1 MVKPRDESVRAR
13 FATESDRNFSVV
25 ASAGSGKTTGIIE
38 RILSI
43 ARSPNAAEILPRLVV
58 VTFTNRAA
66 DEMQQRTRQALLQE
80 NLGQEVQT
88 ASNRAFFGT
97 IHAFCMKLLTDFGHY
112 LGLPAPVELVED
124 DDDLWQE
131 FAQNQIR
138 IGDSLGEKDRAL
150 LLRFVQ
156 ARDLME
162 LARRAR
168 SAVLQVPGLTP
179 CPPPEFA
186 EIYSQSAKGKGND
199 NIARSQ
205 AELREWENRFSGD
218 WEYLRWPVC
227 FTAPNAKF
235 TQLWQEKF
243 APLRKWICAAAT
255 CVAAEVQ
262 RDYLDFRLDNGV
274 VTYDDQ
280 IALAEQLLQH
290 PVAAPRI
297 RDENFRVIL
306 DEAQD
311 TEPLQF
317 SVLLEVTR
325 PPEAK
330 GLWLQD
336 PHLGPRPG
344 HFCMVGDFQQSI
356 YWQRADLNYYRA
368 VHDAL
373 ISDKN
378 GESLEFAVT
387 FRLDQKQLDFVNETF
402 WEILNNKDGQVRFVE
417 LQPRPNILPGKVIRV
432 PLAKELLPEGKKL
445 KDYQKA
451 RIEADYLARWIK
463 DAGLKK
469 LSADSWREVAILC
482 PRKAWLQTM
491 AAALRRVGLPVAI
504 QSENDVKGDSPA
516 YAWLTALLTIMS
528 DPLNAYEIVGV
539 LRDIFGASDHDL
551 AVFSE
556 GQKARFRID
565 QIASATGRISS
576 FLHMLAEIRQRA
588 EGLALFDAVSLII
601 EQTQLRERLL
611 LLPATEFGDL
621 ARELDALT
629 VQAAEAEANGMIL
642 PGFSE
647 QLRND
652 FASSRAVRFSADD
665 DAIQLITSYKA
676 KGSEWQAVIV
686 PFLARELRTPSPP
699 YPHFVKSPADGE
711 LVIAFAKE
719 DKSKDLKDAIE
730 RAEQQQLERLLYV
743 ATTRARHT
751 LVVVLD
757 QEIFSN
763 SEGKLLKTAQLRRLI
778 RDKDF
783 YSGEFEQH
791 TSTIDEVPES
801 SPITEHASQKKDAQ
815 IDPLTNDELKRA
827 AKRASDFVRKITPSA
842 LDPEVPAD
850 VRTRSRLDTL
860 ATLYGRWWHKFFQR
874 LDWKGGIDFAQ
885 NIFEKELPFSPD
897 AKGAVKD
904 WDATHRHLFSDASIA
919 RFLESD
925 ETLFHAEFPFSWRR
939 NNRSV
944 LEGLIDLVMIDRKA
958 HRCLLLDWKTNNV
971 SPSDV
976 EIFRETYRPQLAAY
990 WKAVTEIT
998 GLEVEA
1004 GLFSIALGR
1013 LLLYSAEELQM
1024 EWRRLEQLPPSQLE
1038 NEITPDSVDQRLTA
1052 ERSDTPKAA
1061 RGPRYP
1067 GTA

>member
-1 MVKPRDESVRAR
+1 MVKPRDECVRAR
-13 FATESDRNFSVV
+13 FASELDHNFSVV
-25 ASAGSGKTTGIIE
+25 ASAGSGKTTAITE

-43 ARSPNAAEILPRLVV
+43 ARSRNAVEILPRLVV

-66 DEMQQRTRQALLQE
+66 DEMQQRTRQALLEE
-80 NLGQEVQT
+80 NLRQEVQT
-88 ASNRAFFGT
+88 AFNRAFFGT
-97 IHAFCMKLLTDFGHY
+97 IHSFCMKLLTDFGHY
-112 LGLPAPVELVED
+112 LGLPAPLELVED

-131 FAQNQIR
+131 FAQNQTR
-138 IGDSLGEKDRAL
+138 IGRSLSEKDRTT

-168 SAVLQVPGLTP
+168 SAVLQVPGLSP
-179 CPPPEFA
+179 CPSLDFGEV
-186 EIYSQSAKGKGND
+186 YSQLDKGKGND
-199 NIARSQ
+199 NISKSQ
-205 AELREWENRFSGD
+205 AELREWERRFVDD
-218 WEYLRWPVC
+218 WEYLRWPAC
-227 FTAPNAKF
+227 FTAANARF

-243 APLRKWICAAAT
+243 SPLRKWICNAAT

-262 RDYLDFRLDNGV
+262 RDYLNFRLDHGL
-274 VTYDDQ
+274 VTYGDQ
-280 IALAEQLLQH
+280 IALAEELLQH
-290 PVAAPRI
+290 PVAAQRI
-297 RDENFRVIL
+297 REENFRVVL

-317 SVLLEVTR
+317 SVLLEATR

-336 PHLGPRPG
+336 RHLGPQPG

-368 VHDAL
+368 VHEAL

-402 WEILNNKDGQVRFVE
+402 REILNNKDGQVRFVE
-417 LQPRPNILPGKVIRV
+417 LQPRPNILPGKVICV
-432 PLAKELLPEGKKL
+432 PLAKELLPQGKKL

-451 RIEADYLARWIK
+451 RIEAEYLARWIK

-482 PRKAWLQTM
+482 PRKAWLQTT
-491 AAALRRVGLPVAI
+491 AAALRRVGLPMAI
-504 QSENDVKGDSPA
+504 QSERDVKGDSPA
-516 YAWLTALLTIMS
+516 YAWLTALLTIMA

-539 LRDIFGASDHDL
+539 LREIFGASDHDL

-565 QIASATGRISS
+565 EIVSATGRISS
-576 FLHMLAEIRQRA
+576 VLLMLAEIRQRS
-588 EGLALFDAVSLII
+588 EGLALFDAVTLII

-621 ARELDALT
+621 ARELDALLA
-629 VQAAEAEANGMIL
+629 QAAEAEANGMIL
-642 PGFSE
+642 AGFAE
-647 QLRND
+647 YLRND
-652 FASSRAVRFSADD
+652 FATPRDVRFSADD
-665 DAIQLITSYKA
+665 NAIQLITSHKA
-676 KGSEWQAVIV
+676 KGSEWQTVIV
-686 PFLARELRTPSPP
+686 PFLARELRPHSPP
-699 YPHFVKSPADGE
+699 YPHFVKSPVDGE
-711 LVIAFAKE
+711 LIIAFSKE

-730 RAEQQQLERLLYV
+730 SAQQQELERLLYV

-783 YSGEFEQH
+783 YSGEFDQH
-791 TSTIDEVPES
+791 SSTIDEVLEP
-801 SPITEHASQKKDAQ
+801 SPIEGYASQKNGSEIEQ
-815 IDPLTNDELKRA
+815 LTNDELKRA
-827 AKRASDFVRKITPSA
+827 AKRASEFVRKITPSA
-842 LDPEVPAD
+842 LDSEVPAD

-874 LDWKGGIDFAQ
+874 LDWKGGIDSAQ
-885 NIFEKELPFSPD
+885 KLFEKELPISPD
-897 AKGAVKD
+897 AKAAVKD
-904 WDATHRHLFSDASIA
+904 WNAMRRNLFSDATIA
-919 RFLESD
+919 RFLASD

-939 NNRSV
+939 NDRSV
-944 LEGLIDLVMIDRKA
+944 LEGLIDSIMINRKA
-958 HRCLLLDWKTNNV
+958 GRCLLLDWKTNDV

-990 WKAVTEIT
+990 WKAVTEIA

-1004 GLFSIALGR
+1004 GLFSTALGN

-1024 EWRRLEQLPPSQLE
+1024 EWRRLEQLPPAQLE
-1038 NEITPDSVDQRLTA
+1038 NEIRPEATD
-1052 ERSDTPKAA
+1052 
-1061 RGPRYP
+1061 GF
-1067 GTA
+1067 

>member
-13 FATESDRNFSVV
+13 FASELDRNFSVV
-25 ASAGSGKTTGIIE
+25 ASAGSGKTTAITE

-80 NLGQEVQT
+80 NLRQEVQT
-88 ASNRAFFGT
+88 AFNRAFFGT
-97 IHAFCMKLLTDFGHY
+97 IHSFCMKLLTDFGHY
-112 LGLPAPVELVED
+112 LGLPAPLELVED

-131 FAQNQIR
+131 FAQNQTR
-138 IGDSLGEKDRAL
+138 IGRSLGEKDRAM

-168 SAVLQVPGLTP
+168 SAVLQVPGLSP
-179 CPPPEFA
+179 CPPLDFA
-186 EIYSQSAKGKGND
+186 EVYSQSNKGKGQRQYRQIAGG
-199 NIARSQ
+199 IARMGKRVSP
-205 AELREWENRFSGD
+205 AIGN
-218 WEYLRWPVC
+218 
-227 FTAPNAKF
+227 
-235 TQLWQEKF
+235 
-243 APLRKWICAAAT
+243 ICAGRFVSRRQTPGLLSSGKKNLRLCENGSAPPPRASR
-255 CVAAEVQ
+255 Q
-262 RDYLDFRLDNGV
+262 RCSVIISIFDSTTDSSL
-274 VTYDDQ
+274 TDDQ
-280 IALAEQLLQH
+280 IALAEELLQH
-290 PVAAPRI
+290 PVAAQRI
-297 RDENFRVIL
+297 REENFRVIL

-336 PHLGPRPG
+336 RHLGPRPG

-368 VHDAL
+368 VHEAL
-373 ISDKN
+373 IADKN

-402 WEILNNKDGQVRFVE
+402 REILNNKDGQVRFVE

-432 PLAKELLPEGKKL
+432 PLVAKELLPEGKKL

-451 RIEADYLARWIK
+451 RIEAEYLARWIK

-482 PRKAWLQTM
+482 PRKAWLQTT

-504 QSENDVKGDSPA
+504 QSEQDVKGDSPA
-516 YAWLTALLTIMS
+516 YAWLTALLTIMT

-539 LRDIFGASDHDL
+539 LREIFGASDHDL

-565 QIASATGRISS
+565 EIVSATGRISS
-576 FLHMLAEIRQRA
+576 VLHMLAEIRQRA
-588 EGLALFDAVSLII
+588 EGLALFDAVTLII

-621 ARELDALT
+621 ARELDALLA
-629 VQAAEAEANGMIL
+629 QAAEAEANGMIL
-642 PGFSE
+642 AGFAE

-652 FASSRAVRFSADD
+652 FASPRAVRFSADD
-665 DAIQLITSYKA
+665 NAIQLITSHKA

-686 PFLARELRTPSPP
+686 PFLARDLRTPSPR

-711 LVIAFAKE
+711 LIIAFGKE

-757 QEIFSN
+757 QEIFCN

-783 YSGEFEQH
+783 YSGEFDQH
-791 TSTIDEVPES
+791 TSTIDEVLES
-801 SPITEHASQKKDAQ
+801 SPIVEHASQKNGSE
-815 IDPLTNDELKRA
+815 IEPLTNSELKRA
-827 AKRASDFVRKITPSA
+827 AKRASEFVRKITPSA
-842 LDPEVPAD
+842 LDSEVPAD

-874 LDWKGGIDFAQ
+874 LDWKGGIDSAQ
-885 NIFEKELPFSPD
+885 KLFEKELPISPD
-897 AKGAVKD
+897 AKAAVKD
-904 WDATHRHLFSDASIA
+904 WNATRRNLFSDATIA
-919 RFLESD
+919 RFLASD

-939 NNRSV
+939 NDRSV
-944 LEGLIDLVMIDRKA
+944 LEGLIDSIMINRKA
-958 HRCLLLDWKTNNV
+958 GRCLLLDWKTNDV

-1004 GLFSIALGR
+1004 GLFSTALGR

-1024 EWRRLEQLPPSQLE
+1024 EWRRLEQLPPAQLE
-1038 NEITPDSVDQRLTA
+1038 NEIRPD
-1052 ERSDTPKAA
+1052 AA
-1061 RGPRYP
+1061 DGF
-1067 GTA
+1067 